1 MAKKTKCS
9 PNMTYLLCLIIVGLI
24 IYLIYTNLNIGNRSN
39 KSRESFQ
46 DSTFPSKT
54 ALVKLGMAKDKIKS
68 LKKTLGEMKNELV
81 KSSVSNNDIEKIY
94 QPVIDHAREQDEI
107 LTEQVD
113 TLVDIYG
120 EEREALTASKASKAQ
135 KECLK
140 DPIIKEIYQNA
151 HPYYCMYV
159 NQ

>member
-1 MAKKTKCS
+1 
-9 PNMTYLLCLIIVGLI
+9 
-24 IYLIYTNLNIGNRSN
+24 
-39 KSRESFQ
+39 
-46 DSTFPSKT
+46 
-54 ALVKLGMAKDKIKS
+54 
-68 LKKTLGEMKNELV
+68 MKNELV